1 MIHQPDYVKELIKKY
16 IEGAITATELE
27 RLKACWKIY
36 GEDELLGMT
45 AEVLHAIGKLEPG
58 DALESWEPDF
68 AKIISN
74 AQRIQRNKKILL
86 YSKVAGA
93 ACLLLLV
100 MTVNY
105 LLFQKWPGNNATGEC
120 ADMPSRAEIPGS
132 EFACTIRWGDA
143 ACLTI
148 DSNSTGLIMRVNN
161 FEIRQEA
168 PGVLALKHLAGATPV
183 DTTRGRFMEVLTASR
198 RQYIIKMGGSISV
211 HLNAGSSLK
220 LPFISASRDT
230 CYVQV
235 SGEAHIEMHSK
246 GKPEKL
252 IVETYNSQLQTIGS
266 DFTVCALPGYTKA
279 TLIRGDL
286 VAFSREG
293 IHRKSMDCRGDQA
306 VVKSYS
312 TTNNAITDSIFFR
325 RNSDVG
331 EALVWTKTTRHY
343 RNVSLK
349 QFVLDMSRWYGFAVE
364 NIDCIPGRLRINTAI
379 CYRASQ
385 QQVYA
390 EIRKA
395 GIAVYEKEDRIS
407 FCDPAQKKHFP
418 PAQTSFV
425 KKVPHHTFIDPS

>member
-1 MIHQPDYVKELIKKY
+1 M
-16 IEGAITATELE
+16 
-27 RLKACWKIY
+27 
-36 GEDELLGMT
+36 
-45 AEVLHAIGKLEPG
+45 
-58 DALESWEPDF
+58 
-68 AKIISN
+68 
-74 AQRIQRNKKILL
+74 
-86 YSKVAGA
+86 
-93 ACLLLLV
+93 
-100 MTVNY
+100 
-105 LLFQKWPGNNATGEC
+105 
-120 ADMPSRAEIPGS
+120 EI
-132 EFACTIRWGDA
+132 
-143 ACLTI
+143 
-148 DSNSTGLIMRVNN
+148 
-161 FEIRQEA
+161 
-168 PGVLALKHLAGATPV
+168 
-183 DTTRGRFMEVLTASR
+183 LTASH
-198 RQYIIKMGGSISV
+198 RQYIKMGGSISV

-220 LPFISASRDT
+220 LPFISTSRDT

-235 SGEAHIEMHSK
+235 NGEAHIEMHGK

-312 TTNNAITDSIFFR
+312 TTNNTITDSIFFR

-364 NIDCIPGRLRINTAI
+364 NLRIPGRLRINTTI
-379 CYRASQ
+379 STRLQ
-385 QQVYA
+385 QQVYL
-390 EIRKA
+390 RSTKA
-395 GIAVYEKEDRIS
+395 GIAVYEKKKIGSALRL
-407 FCDPAQKKHFP
+407 QKKHFS

-425 KKVPHHTFIDPS
+425 KRGTHHTFIDRLNYSRTNTLQIERCLWAQPL